1 MSGRWQHTVA
11 VEDLEEHR
19 RVLRELTSA
28 GGDVST
34 LAGQLRQFRG
44 FDVEPLISLGASD
57 VINVLERF
65 LTGQMSVDEV
75 GIWAEALEVR
85 DDIDFGEDGVISRAV
100 FDLASEGLGVRP
112 ITRLLAEKMISDL
125 RELPA

>member
-1 MSGRWQHTVA
+1 

-19 RVLRELTSA
+19 RVLRELVSA
-28 GGDVST
+28 AGDVST

-65 LTGQMSVDEV
+65 LAGQMSVDEV